1 MWAWQGVWSWGGHGK
16 GCGHGVGI
24 PVTLALSSKFDIL
37 NHEVFPQYW

>member
-37 NHEVFPQYW
+37 KGL